1 MRVKGVATANNKIEF
16 GKWGLKVLENV
27 KLTNRQIE
35 AVRLAIVRFL
45 ENKGQMWIRVFPDIP
60 VTRKPLEVRMGKGK
74 GSVEKW
80 VALVKRG
87 TIVVELDSLSEEEAI
102 EALRRAA
109 AKLPVKT
116 KIVKKTGLFA

>member
-1 MRVKGVATANNKIEF
+1 MRVKGVAISNNKIEF
-16 GKWGLKVLENV
+16 GKWGLKILENV

-35 AVRLAIVRFL
+35 AVRLAIVRFI
-45 ENKGQMWIRVFPDIP
+45 EKRGQMWIRVFPDIP
-60 VTRKPLEVRMGKGK
+60 VTKKPLEVRMGKGK
-74 GSVEKW
+74 GSVEQW

-87 TIVVELDSLSEEEAI
+87 TIVVELDSLPEEEAI